1 MVERGQKRKDKE
13 GNGEQE
19 VWEQAE
25 EEAEEETE
33 DNEHEEDSQEEAN
46 TIQVREKRMG
56 EGRRSGEKLRNL
68 EVCNTVHNVGHT

>member
-19 VWEQAE
+19 VWKQAE

-46 TIQVREKRMG
+46 TIQVREKG
-56 EGRRSGEKLRNL
+56 WEKEEEVERSL
-68 EVCNTVHNVGHT
+68 EI